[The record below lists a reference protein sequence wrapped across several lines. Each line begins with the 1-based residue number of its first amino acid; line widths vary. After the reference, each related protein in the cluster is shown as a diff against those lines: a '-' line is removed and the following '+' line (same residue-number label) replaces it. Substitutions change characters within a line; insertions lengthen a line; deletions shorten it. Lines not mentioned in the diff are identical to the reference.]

1 MFGLMLGCVSMSAD
15 NRLSKSGYAGKIGL
29 SVTPTGPGVDITT
42 SHGYSFGNGLW
53 IGGGAGVSCSDS
65 NSYDYLCLLFTE
77 AKYNILRDNKVS
89 PYIDCKL
96 GYATDFDKCYSY
108 ISPALGID
116 LGKFSI
122 FASYEMISQM
132 RITHIGFSFN
142 F

>member
-65 NSYDYLCLLFTE
+65 NSLYCVITKCLPTLTANWDMRQTLINVILTSVLRWELISESFRYLLHM
-77 AKYNILRDNKVS
+77 K
-89 PYIDCKL
+89 
-96 GYATDFDKCYSY
+96 
-108 ISPALGID
+108 
-116 LGKFSI
+116 
-122 FASYEMISQM
+122 
-132 RITHIGFSFN
+132 
-142 F
+142 